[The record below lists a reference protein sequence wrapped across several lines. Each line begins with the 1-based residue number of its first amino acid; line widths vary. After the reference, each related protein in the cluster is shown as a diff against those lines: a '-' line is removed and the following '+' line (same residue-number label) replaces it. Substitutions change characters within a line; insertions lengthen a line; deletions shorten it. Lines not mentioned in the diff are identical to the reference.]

1 MVHLFYIIVL
11 CSVFYYV
18 FALINKQRTLI
29 KLIKEL
35 STINEKLLQELEK
48 EKQERETAQ
57 EELKNFIDTFDSTL
71 MKEEEIRE
79 QVLQDFQNEVEAI
92 LLKDMIKRMKNVG
105 EA

>member
-35 STINEKLLQELEK
+35 STLNEKLLQELEK

-79 QVLQDFQNEVEAI
+79 QVLQDFQSEVEAI

>member
-35 STINEKLLQELEK
+35 STLNEKLLQELEK

-79 QVLQDFQNEVEAI
+79 QVLQDFQSEVEAI
-92 LLKDMIKRMKNVG
+92 LLKDMIRRMKNVG

>member
-35 STINEKLLQELEK
+35 STLNEKLLQELEK
-48 EKQERETAQ
+48 EKQEKETAQ

-79 QVLQDFQNEVEAI
+79 QVLQDFQSEVEAI

>member
-11 CSVFYYV
+11 CFVFYYV

>member
-35 STINEKLLQELEK
+35 STLNEKLLQELEK